1 MKNLLE
7 QELPTGEESDEWLFA
22 RSLENPRLFGEI
34 LARYQAAFLR
44 KALAVMKD
52 ESAAEDVVQETF
64 TRIYLKGHSFT
75 DQGEGSFKSWGY
87 RILLNVSYTHY
98 QKRKRTTGVELSE
111 ELLEILPDNTG
122 DTRERREMVD
132 YVTSILNRM
141 PDNLANTLSR
151 FLLDGMSQE
160 EIAAQ
165 DGVSVGAV
173 KTKVYRAKEAFR
185 RLHTLFA

>member
-1 MKNLLE
+1 MKSLLE
-7 QELPTGEESDEWLFA
+7 QEVPTGERSDEQLFA
-22 RSLENPRLFGEI
+22 DSLQNPRLFAEI
-34 LARYQAAFLR
+34 LTRYQAAFLR

-64 TRIYLKGHSFT
+64 TRIYLKGYSFT

-98 QKRKRTTGVELSE
+98 QKRKRTAGVELSD
-111 ELLEILPDNTG
+111 ELLEILPDNAG
-122 DTRERREMVD
+122 DTRERREAAD
-132 YVTSILNRM
+132 YVASILNRM
-141 PDNLANTLSR
+141 PNTLAHTLSR

-185 RLHTLFA
+185 RLHTMLA